1 MTNGVKYKNS
11 ESNMKQ
17 EETAHS
23 HEHHHHHANHAIA
36 MARIALTVVLLIV
49 AKVIE
54 HYTAL
59 PMWKWLIVYLVPYL
73 IVGWGTL
80 KEAAEGMAT
89 FLMKTF

>member
-17 EETAHS
+17 EETVHS
-23 HEHHHHHANHAIA
+23 HEHHQHHEHHHHHANHAIA

-54 HYTAL
+54 HYTVL
-59 PMWKWLIVYLVPYL
+59 PMW
-73 IVGWGTL
+73 
-80 KEAAEGMAT
+80 
-89 FLMKTF
+89 

>member
-1 MTNGVKYKNS
+1 MNIAIGLHLFLSIFAAVKEQKN

-23 HEHHHHHANHAIA
+23 HEHHHHANHAIA

-54 HYTAL
+54 HYTVL

-73 IVGWGTL
+73 IVG
-80 KEAAEGMAT
+80 
-89 FLMKTF
+89 